1 MKFTKIL
8 CHKDL
13 ELYGIFYLPFLF
25 KITSKYAT
33 GILWSKHDVTDLI
46 KSMTS

>member
-33 GILWSKHDVTDLI
+33 GKHDVTDLI